1 MKKVKG
7 VRNQILATWL
17 QSLTFDNCSILPRSI
32 IKFSEG
38 QIEEWRK
45 KMPAGKQAKPMELC
59 SPNYANNFEMQT
71 LHAQVGG
78 LPIFSAM
85 RQFSSTKGNIFRF
98 PFSSCKCYRLDIQR
112 RKKNLTCYFSHYLRG
127 KEYSVSNPFSHE
139 RHYWGASAKAGL
151 SVHFSGTGAR
161 VLSSD
166 SSNFCD
172 NTIFR
177 ELRF

>member
-1 MKKVKG
+1 
-7 VRNQILATWL
+7 
-17 QSLTFDNCSILPRSI
+17 
-32 IKFSEG
+32 
-38 QIEEWRK
+38 
-45 KMPAGKQAKPMELC
+45 
-59 SPNYANNFEMQT
+59 MQT

-177 ELRF
+177 ELRFLLKERNATIPFSLLQAPNMS